1 MYRVIAWSIESV
13 VQSSTSLSF
22 FMDWSISIVIARQIN
37 GLVAAVLLAY
47 REMIDLQI
55 SSGVEEGREGP

>member
-1 MYRVIAWSIESV
+1 MIAWSIESV
-13 VQSSTSLSF
+13 VQSSASSSF
-22 FMDWSISIVIARQIN
+22 FMDWSISIVIARQMN

-55 SSGVEEGREGP
+55 SSGAEEGREGP